1 MWAWQND
8 YNMEKRKVRQSN
20 FGPGGKPDLLFT
32 ISSTVRYNFQGIFDD
47 QEDIDVGSQVF
58 LKLMKLIIHL
68 SGRTMFCLTYF

>member
-1 MWAWQND
+1 
-8 YNMEKRKVRQSN
+8 MEKRKVRQSN
-20 FGPGGKPDLLFT
+20 FGPGGPDLLFT

-68 SGRTMFCLTYF
+68 SGRTILCLTYF